1 MNIFLKSIL
10 CGTGM
15 LMLSGA
21 VLAQT
26 PQQQKRLEVLQAGA
40 RGATGLSVLTAA
52 MKEPDVLLRRAAVR
66 SLGEIG
72 KAALPVLQ
80 TALKSDSDD
89 LVRRSALRLLVT
101 LDRGL
106 SDEVLQTG
114 LNDASPLVRVTA
126 VEILAAAKPYSQ
138 PTIAALR
145 KAQQDTS
152 TNVSQIAAQALWPY
166 HKEALTVRERP
177 EFKDFQL
184 NILQTIPLPE
194 DGWKF
199 QTDSSQT
206 AHLDEWFKPIF
217 NDSQWKN
224 IAIAKYWE
232 DQGHPNYDGVAWYRR
247 TVELPAKPAGIDG
260 VDLVFEAVD
269 ESAWI
274 WVNGQYAGAHDMGA
288 EGWNKRFAADVGDLL
303 KWGEPNQIT
312 VRVLDRDKAG
322 GIWKPVYFEVLNHK

>member
-1 MNIFLKSIL
+1 
-10 CGTGM
+10 
-15 LMLSGA
+15 MLSGA

-26 PQQQKRLEVLQAGA
+26 PQQQKRQEVLQAGA
-40 RGATGLSVLTAA
+40 RGEAGLTVLMAA

-66 SLGEIG
+66 SLGEVG
-72 KAALPVLQ
+72 KPALSVLQ

-89 LVRRSALRLLVT
+89 LVRRSALRLLVN
-101 LDRGL
+101 LDRGGGEEML
-106 SDEVLQTG
+106 LIG

-138 PTIAALR
+138 PTITALR
-145 KAQQDTS
+145 KAQQDKS

-166 HKEALTVRERP
+166 HKDAVTVRERP

-184 NILQTIPLPE
+184 NVQQTIPIPE
-194 DGWKF
+194 EGWKF
-199 QTDSSQT
+199 QTDIAQT
-206 AHLDEWFKPIF
+206 AHLEEWFKPAF
-217 NDSQWKN
+217 NDSQWKD

-247 TVELPAKPAGIDG
+247 TVELPAKPVGLDG

-269 ESAWI
+269 ESAWVWI
-274 WVNGQYAGAHDMGA
+274 NGQYAGAHDLGA

-322 GIWKPVYFEVLNHK
+322 GIWKPVYFEVVKHK